1 MGRHKGIKEIQ
12 RLWSENLKK
21 NIILEL
27 QIEHDTECL
36 EGRGRWIELR
46 KKSAAR
52 WVTDKAHAGADT
64 SKVHATFVSMCYN
77 ETLNNVR

>member
-27 QIEHDTECL
+27 QIEHDKNVLKGE
-36 EGRGRWIELR
+36 EGEL
-46 KKSAAR
+46 
-52 WVTDKAHAGADT
+52 
-64 SKVHATFVSMCYN
+64 N
-77 ETLNNVR
+77 